1 MTSSSLTHNLQN
13 MILFLLIQIPVCDL
27 KHSTVT
33 HAAVGYWS
41 FFGGRKKIGY
51 CLLRH
56 VKRRKG
62 EKKDLGP
69 FIFFFLSVLVN
80 LAVRGL
86 K

>member
-62 EKKDLGP
+62 EKKRSWALH
-69 FIFFFLSVLVN
+69 FLFPQC
-80 LAVRGL
+80 AC
-86 K
+86 